1 VAADLK
7 HPGLARFV
15 LKQPITMDLKTRAKQ
30 LSQDLP
36 ALFLALK
43 RPDVPWTA
51 KVLAALT
58 VAYALSPV
66 DLIPDFIPVLGYLDD
81 LIILP
86 LLAALTVKLIP
97 ASILAECREQAAHQ
111 WENGKPR
118 KWFYAIPIILIWLIL
133 LYWLLSLVLSHLGG

>member
-1 VAADLK
+1 
-7 HPGLARFV
+7 
-15 LKQPITMDLKTRAKQ
+15 MDLKTRAKQ
-30 LSQDLP
+30 FSQDLP

-43 RPDVPWTA
+43 RPDVPWAA